1 MTIGALLLAVVLVAP
16 GALALP
22 EPGVVLEDV
31 DRGETGDELDLR
43 PGDVLLS
50 WAQEGRDGAL
60 REGAIESPFDL
71 EEMEA
76 LRCPRGALVLRGLRE
91 GQPFE
96 AWVEPEW
103 CILRQGAAPRLPPEL
118 RTVYR
123 DVQGL
128 SRAGRRAEAA
138 AGWAGLADRLAPAS
152 AARCWLLARAGSERF
167 KEREHAAAREL
178 AAAAVRCAQDAA
190 PAAIPQ
196 LLEQEGID
204 LRDSGEREAAQQ
216 TLSRAIELRS
226 RPGGDPLGR
235 ALGLWNLS
243 WVDPRPGAPPD
254 QTEVLAVVERE
265 APASPL
271 LVRLL
276 TTELG
281 ARVNDE
287 RARADE
293 WALRLEAIFALRGRD
308 HPAAVRAE
316 SVMAMLLRGR
326 GQDQEAEQ
334 IARRT
339 VQWFRGRGIA
349 SADAAAAEV
358 NLAATLRDRGDLQ
371 AGEEHLRHAEFLA
384 EKFGARPGMRNVIAS
399 IRGSILRELGDL
411 PGALA
416 LHARVVE
423 GFRKLNPRSGSYAQ
437 ALGLLAVTTLEA
449 GDVPAARAG
458 FERALEIGSVGPPG
472 SLFVT
477 ETHLHLAKLERS
489 QGRWAEAEGH
499 YRRAME
505 SVAARGV
512 DSVAQAEAYNG
523 LAATIAR
530 RGETSEALTLS
541 AKAVAILDRMRDG
554 IAPSP
559 DARALFASAFYG
571 IYRDHVQWLV
581 EQGRS
586 AEAFE
591 VLERGR
597 ARSLLALMAERDLR
611 VQDDLPDALEK
622 DRRASHREYE
632 HAQSTLASLGADAP
646 AAEVERWRLHLE
658 HSRQRMVDIADTVR
672 RTSPRAAEVRLPE
685 ALGAAAIA
693 ASLKPGT
700 VLLSYSVG
708 AEGTVAIALRQGE
721 SSTAPPLVRAVVIPI
736 GERALRARADAFR
749 SDAERTAPSASFR
762 GEARA
767 LHDLLLSPLGAEIA
781 GARRLIVSADGP
793 LHALPFTA
801 LRGPRGYLVERM
813 PVQMVLSGTVYAQL
827 ASRRRPVP
835 RNPRLVVFGDP
846 SAAGAGRL
854 PGSRVEVRSIEA
866 LFPGSTVHVGTE
878 ATERRVKEIGREADY
893 IHFALHGV
901 VDERSPLDSALLL
914 AEAGDENGRLQAWE
928 IFESVRLDAELVVLS
943 ACRSAAGAERAGE
956 GTIGLT
962 RAFQFAGARTVVATL
977 WDAGDRSSAR
987 FMARFYRA
995 LGAGASKADALRA
1008 AQVAAI
1014 RAGEHPV
1021 RWAGFQSYGD

>member
-1 MTIGALLLAVVLVAP
+1 MIGALLAAALLASSTARAV
-16 GALALP
+16 P

-50 WAQEGRDGAL
+50 WAQEDRDGAL

-76 LRCPRGALVLRGLRE
+76 LRCPRGPLVLRGLRE

-103 CILRQGAAPRLPPEL
+103 CTLRQGAAPRLPPEL
-118 RTVYR
+118 RAVYG

-128 SRAGRRAEAA
+128 SRAGRRTEAA
-138 AGWAGLADRLAPAS
+138 DGWAGLAERLDPAS
-152 AARCWLLARAGSERF
+152 ASRCWLLGRAGSERF
-167 KEREHAAAREL
+167 KERQHAAAREL
-178 AAAAVRCAQDAA
+178 AAAAIRCAQDAA

-204 LRDSGEREAAQQ
+204 LRDSGEHEAARE
-216 TLSRAIELRS
+216 TLSRAVELRS

-235 ALGLWNLS
+235 ALCLWNLA
-243 WVDPRPGAPPD
+243 WVKPPPGKPPD

-265 APASPL
+265 APASPM

-281 ARVNDE
+281 ARVGDPD
-287 RARADE
+287 ARPDE
-293 WALRLEAIFALRGRD
+293 WVARLHAIFALRGRD
-308 HPAAVRAE
+308 HPAAVRSE
-316 SVMAMLLRGR
+316 SVLAMLLRRR
-326 GQDQEAEQ
+326 GQDQEAELL
-334 IARRT
+334 ARRS

-399 IRGSILRELGDL
+399 IRGSILADLGDL

-423 GFRKLNPRSGSYAQ
+423 GFRTLNPRSWSYAH
-437 ALGLLAVTTLEA
+437 AVGLLALTTLQA
-449 GDVPAARAG
+449 GDVAAARAG
-458 FERALEIGSVGPPG
+458 FEHALEIGRVALAGG
-472 SLFVT
+472 QFAA
-477 ETHLHLAKLERS
+477 ETRLHLAKLERS
-489 QGRWAEAEGH
+489 QGRWAEAENH

-505 SVAARGV
+505 IVAERGDDSIAR
-512 DSVAQAEAYNG
+512 AEAYNG
-523 LAATIAR
+523 LAAVSAR
-530 RGETSEALTLS
+530 RGAASEALALS
-541 AKAVAILDRMRDG
+541 AQAVAILDRLRDG

-571 IYRDHVQWLV
+571 IYRDHVLWLV

-586 AEAFE
+586 VEAFE

-622 DRRASHREYE
+622 DRRASHRDYE
-632 HAQSTLASLGADAP
+632 HAQAALAALGADAP
-646 AAEVERWRLHLE
+646 AAEVERWRLALE
-658 HSRQRMVDIADTVR
+658 HSRQRRLEIADAVR
-672 RTSPRAAEVRLPE
+672 RLSPRAAELRLPE
-685 ALGAAAIA
+685 ALGASAIA
-693 ASLKPGT
+693 ASLEPGT

-708 AEGTVAIALRQGE
+708 AEQTVAIALRQGG
-721 SSTAPPLVRAVVIPI
+721 SPTAPPLVRAVVIPI

-749 SDAERTAPSASFR
+749 ADAERTAPSASFR
-762 GEARA
+762 AEARA
-767 LHDLLLSPLGAEIA
+767 LHDLLLSPLGAEVA
-781 GARRLIVSADGP
+781 AAQRLIVSADGP

-801 LRGPRGYLVERM
+801 LRGARGYLVERM
-813 PVQMVLSGTVYAQL
+813 PVQMVVSGTVYAQL
-827 ASRRRPVP
+827 ASRRRPVA

-878 ATERRVKEIGREADY
+878 ATERRAKEVGREADY
-893 IHFALHGV
+893 LHFALHGV

-928 IFESVRLDAELVVLS
+928 IFESVRLDADLVVLS

-995 LGAGASKADALRA
+995 LRAGAPKAEALRA